1 MRAIPIAV
9 TALVAAL
16 TLTAC
21 SDGGGDSSGSGDS
34 DTKATAS
41 ATDAAAAA
49 TACEIGQVGLEAGP
63 ASEAPAAGD
72 TGIVPFTITNSGDQC
87 TLEGFPV
94 IGLNADEAS
103 ATVAGD
109 EAAQPEKLTLA
120 KDDTATFTITY
131 VRGDAADTKSLD
143 AKTVKISLPGATTTK
158 DFPWSYG
165 PVAGKTGASDPDA
178 SVSPFQRAGD

>member
-21 SDGGGDSSGSGDS
+21 SDGGGSDGGGS

-49 TACEIGQVGLEAGP
+49 TACEIGQVGLEVGP

-94 IGLNADEAS
+94 IDLNAGESS

-131 VRGDAADTKSLD
+131 VRGDAADAKSLD

-165 PVAGKTGASDPDA
+165 PVAGKTEASDPDA
-178 SVSPFQRAGD
+178 SVSPFQHAGD

>member
-21 SDGGGDSSGSGDS
+21 SDGGDSDGGGS

-94 IGLNADEAS
+94 IDLNAGEAS

-131 VRGDAADTKSLD
+131 VRGDAADAKSLD
-143 AKTVKISLPGATTTK
+143 AKTVKISLPGATATK

-178 SVSPFQRAGD
+178 SVSPFQHAGD